1 MDNPAIQRESAAMSC
16 YAPLEKRMINFLK
29 RFFGRNVID
38 VKKLTNTSGSFSLLE
53 IEDDKDYFIIVDD
66 RVVNIDDILRRKSVR
81 QNQFTIVRTR
91 RT

>member
-1 MDNPAIQRESAAMSC
+1 
-16 YAPLEKRMINFLK
+16 MINFLK